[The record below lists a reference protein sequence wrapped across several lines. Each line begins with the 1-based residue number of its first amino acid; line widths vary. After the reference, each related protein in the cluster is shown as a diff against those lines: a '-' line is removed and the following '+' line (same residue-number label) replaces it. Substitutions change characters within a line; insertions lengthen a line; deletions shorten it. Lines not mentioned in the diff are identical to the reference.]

1 MHSVILV
8 IHVIIAV
15 CLVGVILM
23 QRSEGGAL
31 GGLGGSSM
39 NSLMTGRS
47 VGNLLTR
54 ITAILAT
61 LFMITSLTL
70 AILARGESQETQQ
83 SFIDAQP
90 VAETPAPEPEKP
102 VVPSV
107 PVSAD

>member
-1 MHSVILV
+1 MHSIILV

-31 GGLGGSSM
+31 SGLGGSGM

-61 LFMITSLTL
+61 AFMITSLTL
-70 AILARGESQETQQ
+70 AILARGETAKTEQ
-83 SFIDAQP
+83 SFLDAP
-90 VAETPAPEPEKP
+90 AEQTQSENPAPQLPQ
-102 VVPSV
+102 V
-107 PVSAD
+107 PVSSK